1 MAAVGRPGGR
11 RRLAPLVAGLALFA
25 AACGWGDDGSAEGA
39 DVDRPPTPSMETVQ
53 LVDVA
58 EEVGLDFRHGAFRW
72 DASADVNA
80 MMGGGV
86 CWIDADG
93 DGWLDLFV
101 VNTWSDGEWGRWREE
116 GALPS
121 TRLYRNERGRFTD
134 VTASSGAGLEV
145 RGNGCVAG
153 DLDRD
158 GHTDLFVTT
167 ERENVLLWNDEGE
180 RFVADD
186 GTAGVSTS
194 GWQAGAAVGDVNADG
209 WPDLFVAGYADLN
222 RSVTGTDE
230 GFPNTFGAEPDL
242 LFLNQGAQPGERPTF
257 VDVAADVG
265 IEADRV
271 DYGLG
276 AMFTDVD
283 RDGDLDLY
291 VANDTDPNR
300 LYVTTLDESAPLGFR
315 FAEQGVPAGVA
326 DENAGMGV
334 ASGDYDQDGRPDLAV
349 TNMAR
354 QGHAVFRS
362 TGGEDPPTFAF
373 SLNEMRL
380 VDLGRGRT
388 GWGATWAD
396 LDLDADLDLL
406 IAHGALPVQDLVDDR
421 EQLQAF
427 ENLTAAGQRG
437 AFTEVTDTVGLDGSG
452 LHLARGLAAA
462 DYDNDGDIDVAVGT
476 IGGPLALLRNTGAG
490 GHSLVVAADPP
501 TPGAIVSV
509 TTADGT
515 TVERELI
522 AGSSYLSSEDPRAHV
537 GLGENEVA
545 TVRVT
550 WPDGRQAVRADVDAD
565 QVLTVEPDET
575 G

>member
-1 MAAVGRPGGR
+1 MV
-11 RRLAPLVAGLALFA
+11 A
-25 AACGWGDDGSAEGA
+25 AACSWGGEATAEGA
-39 DVDRPPTPSMETVQ
+39 DVDRPAIASMETVQ
-53 LVDVA
+53 FTDVA

-72 DASADVNA
+72 DTTGDPNA
-80 MMGGGV
+80 MMGGGL

-101 VNTWSDGEWGRWREE
+101 VNTWSEGEWGRWRQE

-121 TRLYRNERGRFTD
+121 TRLYHNDRGRFTD
-134 VTASSGAGLEV
+134 VTDEVGAGLEV
-145 RGNGCVAG
+145 RGNGCVAA

-158 GHTDLFVTT
+158 GHTDLYVTT
-167 ERENVLLWNDEGE
+167 ERENVLLWNEEGD

-186 GTAGVSTS
+186 GAAGVDTS

-222 RSVTGTDE
+222 RQVTGTE
-230 GFPNTFGAEPDL
+230 KGFPNTFEAEPDL
-242 LFLNQGAQPGERPTF
+242 LFLSEGPAADGQRPTF
-257 VDVAADVG
+257 VDVAADAG
-265 IEADRV
+265 IEAEQI

-276 AMFTDVD
+276 ALFSDVD

-291 VANDTDPNR
+291 VANDTHPNR
-300 LYVTTLDESAPLGFR
+300 LYVTTLDPDSPLGFTLV
-315 FAEQGVPAGVA
+315 EQGVAAGVA

-334 ASGDYDQDGRPDLAV
+334 ASGDYDEDGRPDLAV

-362 TGGEDPPTFAF
+362 TGGEDPPTFTF

-388 GWGATWAD
+388 GWGTTWAD
-396 LDLDADLDLL
+396 LDLDTDLDLVV
-406 IAHGALPVQDLVDDR
+406 AHGSIPVQDLVDDR

-427 ENLTAAGQRG
+427 ENLTAGGQRG
-437 AFTEVTDTVGLDGSG
+437 AFTEITSAVGLEQSG
-452 LHLARGLAAA
+452 LHLGRGLAAA
-462 DYDNDGDIDVAVGT
+462 DYDNDGDVDLAVAT
-476 IGGPLALLRNTGAG
+476 IGSPLALLRNTGAG
-490 GHSLVVAADPP
+490 GHSLVVAPEP
-501 TPGAIVSV
+501 IVPGTIVSV

-515 TVERELI
+515 TVERELF

-537 GLGENEVA
+537 GLGEESLA

-550 WPDGRQAVRADVDAD
+550 WPDGSEAVLADVDAD
-565 QVLTVEPDET
+565 QILTVEPDAPE
-575 G
+575 

>member
-1 MAAVGRPGGR
+1 
-11 RRLAPLVAGLALFA
+11 
-25 AACGWGDDGSAEGA
+25 
-39 DVDRPPTPSMETVQ
+39 MEAVQ
-53 LVDVA
+53 LTDVA

-72 DASADVNA
+72 DTSGDPNA
-80 MMGGGV
+80 MMGGGL
-86 CWIDADG
+86 CWIDVDA

-101 VNTWSDGEWGRWREE
+101 VNTWSEGEWGRWRQE

-121 TRLYRNERGRFTD
+121 TRLFRNDRGRFSD
-134 VTASSGAGLEV
+134 VTDEYGAGLEI
-145 RGNGCVAG
+145 RGNGCVAA
-153 DLDRD
+153 DLDLD

-167 ERENVLLWNDEGE
+167 ERENVLLWNDGGD
-180 RFVADD
+180 RFVTDD
-186 GTAGVSTS
+186 GAAGLSTS
-194 GWQAGAAVGDVNADG
+194 GWQSGAAVGDIDADG
-209 WPDLFVAGYADLN
+209 WPDLFVAGYANLN
-222 RSVTGTDE
+222 GPIAGAE
-230 GFPNTFGAEPDL
+230 KGFPNTFQAEPDL
-242 LFLNQGAQPGERPTF
+242 LFLNQGPAAEGERPTF
-257 VDVAADVG
+257 VDVASEAG
-265 IEADRV
+265 IESEQI

-291 VANDTDPNR
+291 VANDTHPNR
-300 LYVTTLDESAPLGFR
+300 LYVTTLEESTQLGFSL
-315 FAEQGVPAGVA
+315 AEQGVAAGVA
-326 DENAGMGV
+326 DQNAGMGV

-362 TGGEDPPTFAF
+362 TGGENPPTFAF

-396 LDLDADLDLL
+396 LDLDTDLDLML
-406 IAHGALPVQDLVDDR
+406 AHGGIPVQDLANDR

-427 ENLTAAGQRG
+427 ENLTASGERG
-437 AFTEVTDTVGLDGSG
+437 AFTEVTSTVGLEQSG

-462 DYDNDGDIDVAVGT
+462 DYDNDGDVDVAVGT
-476 IGGPLALLRNTGAG
+476 IGGQVALLRNSGAG
-490 GHSLVVAADPP
+490 GHSLVVAAEPA
-501 TPGAIVSV
+501 TPGTVVSV

-537 GLGENEVA
+537 GLGEEDVA

-550 WPDGRQAVRADVDAD
+550 WPDGGQAVLADVDAD
-565 QVLTVEPDET
+565 QILTVEPEEREEP
-575 G
+575 

>member
-1 MAAVGRPGGR
+1 M
-11 RRLAPLVAGLALFA
+11 
-25 AACGWGDDGSAEGA
+25 
-39 DVDRPPTPSMETVQ
+39 PSMETVQ
-53 LVDVA
+53 FVDVA

-72 DASADVNA
+72 GTTGDPNA

-101 VNTWSDGEWGRWREE
+101 VNTWSEGEWGRWREE

-121 TRLYRNERGRFTD
+121 TRLYRNERGRFAD
-134 VTASSGAGLEV
+134 VTSEVGAGLEI
-145 RGNGCVAG
+145 RGNGCVAA

-158 GHTDLFVTT
+158 GYTDLYVTT
-167 ERENVLLWNDEGE
+167 ERENVLLWNEEGD

-186 GTAGVSTS
+186 GAAGVNTP
-194 GWQAGAAVGDVNADG
+194 GWQAGAAVGDVDADG

-222 RSVTGTDE
+222 RQITGSE
-230 GFPNTFGAEPDL
+230 KGFPNTFEAEPDL
-242 LFLNQGAQPGERPTF
+242 LFLNQGTRGGQRPTF

-265 IEADRV
+265 IEAAQI

-276 AMFTDVD
+276 ATFSDVD

-291 VANDTDPNR
+291 VANDTHPNR
-300 LYVTTLDESAPLGFR
+300 LYVNSPDPTVRWGFAL
-315 FAEQGVPAGVA
+315 AEQGMAAGVA
-326 DENAGMGV
+326 DLNAGMGV

-396 LDLDADLDLL
+396 LDLDTDLDLVL
-406 IAHGALPVQDLVDDR
+406 AHGAIPVQDLVDDR

-427 ENLTAAGQRG
+427 ENLTAAGERG
-437 AFTEVTDTVGLDGSG
+437 AFTEVTSTVGLDQSG

-462 DYDNDGDIDVAVGT
+462 DYDNDGDVDLAVGT

-490 GHSLVVAADPP
+490 GHSLVVAAEP
-501 TPGAIVSV
+501 TVPGTIVSV

-522 AGSSYLSSEDPRAHV
+522 AGSSYLSSEDPRAHF
-537 GLGENEVA
+537 GLGEESVA
-545 TVRVT
+545 TVRVA
-550 WPDGRQAVRADVDAD
+550 WPDGSEAVLADVDAD
-565 QVLTVEPDET
+565 QILTVEPDEPE
-575 G
+575 